1 VKYPNTKNVFMILI
15 AIILVGAAFLF
26 AEYRNK
32 GDVTTY
38 SKNNISAQ
46 PSDYIEPQNTQSNT
60 DWKKVLLAN
69 ETVGSSTIKD
79 LTKRTGELEPI
90 DAVSRQF
97 FAQYMELRQLGSSN
111 DKLSQQELI
120 EKTISSMTLAT
131 PKPYVIGQIVTKL
144 DISNEAIRQYGN
156 DIGDIFKKYGV
167 QSRNEGVIV
176 RDSQLKE
183 DPSILKELDPIAESY
198 KKIISALLKLSV
210 PKTIETLHLDIINS
224 MNKGLFVVESFK
236 KSDMDPVSGLQAV
249 SQYQSVSSSLTS
261 SLMAIRKYIASLGIV
276 YSPNEAGYIFTK

>member
-1 VKYPNTKNVFMILI
+1 MKYPNTKNVFMILI